1 LQEEN
6 FNSNREGL
14 KQGDK
19 VASIDKKV
27 WIHRK
32 WNGKIEIR

>member
-6 FNSNREGL
+6 FNSHGEGL
-14 KQGDK
+14 KQGGK
-19 VASIDKKV
+19 VASIDKKA
-27 WIHRK
+27 WMHRK